1 LSKRKPSSWTS
12 FLFIKDKEN
21 NKLAFF
27 A

>member
-12 FLFIKDKEN
+12 FLFIKEEN